1 MTRNTS
7 QHAPI
12 WWVLLFAM
20 PPIAFAQEN
29 LVEKFS
35 APEAENAAET
45 ENDLQE
51 LLSHPLDINQ
61 ITREHLRRLP
71 FLTHQQIEAFLN
83 FRRRHGD
90 FKNLDDALAILA
102 VSGDTLAF
110 CREIFFLS
118 SPQKIALQNASARW
132 RVTRPATIEEKWLGA
147 PYRSYERVL
156 FATEALS
163 FGALA
168 ERDPGENRFADHRLF
183 FGQWQRENRGKK
195 WQAIAGNY
203 QIEWAQGLALWS
215 PYGATISGDVH
226 AASRREGRGVLPYLS
241 GDENAALYGGVLA
254 LNSPRFSGFAFASA
268 QRLDATQRDSA
279 TVGFY
284 ESGYH
289 RTAAELSHRKILQ
302 EQLFGAGMKFNWKNK
317 IAVGFAGFR
326 SEYDKEWIQPDR
338 AASYFD
344 FTGRRNEV
352 LSLSA
357 TAATAALQASA
368 EVAKSLTGGIAHSVV
383 LSGEAARLQWTAE
396 SHYYGRNFHN
406 PHGRAFN
413 TIAESPQNEFGY
425 SLGLSSRLQRS
436 MTAEIFLA
444 KREDLWRTTRALL
457 PGAQTATGARL
468 EWQPAKSLALQ
479 IRWQQTRDDEISFV
493 TVSRPTQQR
502 GRFRLDY
509 QTTPQLRLTSRLDF
523 VRPSANLEA
532 ARQNG
537 LAISQ
542 EAQYKFRN
550 NFQLTARYTLF
561 DTPSTAPI
569 YQYEHDLP
577 GVFTS
582 FALRERGRRAYI
594 YVRYWFAFG
603 LDLSVKLAAT
613 EHERSLF
620 SHLRS
625 YSWGAQID
633 WRLSR
638 GNRKKGA

>member
-7 QHAPI
+7 QGALI
-12 WWVLLFAM
+12 LRALLFL
-20 PPIAFAQEN
+20 PPLLFAQEN
-29 LVEKFS
+29 VIEKFS

-51 LLSHPLDINQ
+51 LLSHHREINQ

-71 FLTHQQIEAFLN
+71 FLTRQQIDVFLN
-83 FRRRHGD
+83 FRRQHGG
-90 FKNLDDALAILA
+90 FRNLDDALAVLA
-102 VSGDTLAF
+102 VSGDTLEF
-110 CREIFFLS
+110 CREIFFLTT
-118 SPQKIALQNASARW
+118 PQKFALQKASTRW
-132 RVTRPATIEEKWLGA
+132 RLTRPATIEEKWLGA
-147 PYRSYERVL
+147 PYRSYARAL

-183 FGQWQRENRGKK
+183 FGQWQRENRGMK

-241 GDENAALYGGVLA
+241 GDENAALRGGAFV
-254 LNSPRFSGFAFASA
+254 LNSPRFSWFAFASS
-268 QRLDATQRDSA
+268 QRLDATQRGRA
-279 TVGFY
+279 TIGLY

-289 RTAAELSHRKILQ
+289 RTATELSHRKILQ

-317 IAVGFAGFR
+317 ITAGVAGFR
-326 SEYDKEWIQPDR
+326 SEYDKEWVQPDR

-352 LSLSA
+352 LSVSV
-357 TAATAALQASA
+357 TAATAALQTSV
-368 EVAKSLTGGIAHSVV
+368 EVARSLSGGVAGSAV
-383 LSGEAARLQWTAE
+383 LSGEAARLQWTAA
-396 SHYYGRNFHN
+396 SHYYSRNFHN

-413 TIAESPQNEFGY
+413 TIADAPQNEFGY
-425 SLGLSSRLQRS
+425 ALGLSSRLPRG

-444 KREDLWRTTRALL
+444 KREDLWRTSLLPL
-457 PGAQTATGARL
+457 PGAQITAGARF
-468 EWQPAKSLALQ
+468 EWQLRNDLALQ
-479 IRWQQTRDDEISFV
+479 MRWQQTREDEISSQ
-493 TVSRPTQQR
+493 TISMPSRQR

-509 QTTPQLRLTSRLDF
+509 QASPQLRLTSRLDF
-523 VRPSANLEA
+523 TAHPS
-532 ARQNG
+532 QHG
-537 LAISQ
+537 LAVSQ
-542 EAQYKFRN
+542 EVQCKLRN
-550 NFQLTARYTLF
+550 NLQLTSRYTLF
-561 DTPSTAPI
+561 DTPAAAPI

-594 YVRYWFAFG
+594 YLRYWLAFG
-603 LDLSVKLAAT
+603 LELSVKLAST
-613 EHERSLF
+613 ERERSLF
-620 SHLRS
+620 TRPRS
-625 YSWGAQID
+625 YAWGAQID

-638 GNRKKGA
+638 ERP